1 MTDDDPEVPLDFDAW
16 ADLSA
21 RLVKLDEE
29 AREKLLEESDLDLDT
44 WTQCER
50 HYGLLLAAD
59 LRAGRMERAKAYA
72 SRFTPEKGAAPA
84 PVLPRGRS

>member
-1 MTDDDPEVPLDFDAW
+1 MMDDDPEEEVPLDFDAW

-29 AREKLLEESDLDLDT
+29 AREKLLDESGLDLDA
-44 WTQCER
+44 WTRCDR

-59 LRAGRMERAKAYA
+59 LRAGRLERAKAYA
-72 SRFTPEKGAAPA
+72 SRFTPEKGQ
-84 PVLPRGRS
+84 